1 MKINP
6 IYLIEIKQQNLKKKL
21 KSNKLM
27 KKLFQCTLKFN
38 TIISKWNK

>member
-27 KKLFQCTLKFN
+27 KKLFQWNLKFN

>member
-6 IYLIEIKQQNLKKKL
+6 IYLIEIKQQNFKKKL

-27 KKLFQCTLKFN
+27 KKLFQ
-38 TIISKWNK
+38 